1 MPSCEYPATM
11 STLLTAEDLAER
23 YGQLVTLEQLARWFG
38 QSARAVRARLRANG
52 IRTIAIG
59 DQEFVQLPV
68 LEAMLGLENPK
79 VLAGQAMAQRHR
91 KWLVTHPDGRPRTV
105 EELQVEV
112 ARGAA
117 ARRTAIARS

>member
-1 MPSCEYPATM
+1 M

-52 IRTIAIG
+52 IRSIEIG
-59 DQEFVQLPV
+59 DQEFVQIPV
-68 LEAMLGLENPK
+68 LEAMLGLQSPK
-79 VLAGQAMAQRHR
+79 VLAGEVMAQRHR
-91 KWLVTHPDGRPRTV
+91 DWLVTHPDGRRKTV
-105 EELQVEV
+105 VELQIDV
-112 ARGAA
+112 ARDAV

>member
-1 MPSCEYPATM
+1 M

-38 QSARAVRARLRANG
+38 QSARAVRARLRAAG
-52 IRTIAIG
+52 IRSIEIG
-59 DQEFVQLPV
+59 DQEFIQIPV

-79 VLAGQAMAQRHR
+79 VLAGQAMAQHHR
-91 KWLVTHPDGRPRTV
+91 KWLVTHPDGRRKTV
-105 EELQVEV
+105 VELQVDV